1 MLGGYLT
8 RLMALY
14 SACKVCNYKYK
25 FRRLYRLREMN
36 LMSTSHHRAE
46 CVDHRS
52 ICVRVMDEMRDNPVD
67 LAASTRKLCSASHTC

>member
-25 FRRLYRLREMN
+25 FRRLYWLREMY
-36 LMSTSHHRAE
+36 L
-46 CVDHRS
+46 
-52 ICVRVMDEMRDNPVD
+52 I
-67 LAASTRKLCSASHTC
+67 AAC